1 MRARIERAN
10 APPDTWRDT
19 VAPLLSRP
27 FVGDGDIPALVW
39 TIHALGADEG
49 KLQSSIGTKRKQ
61 SSGKSRSI
69 TCCDGTE
76 ILHQFH
82 PGECDKGDWDGLD
95 PKGGGA

>member
-76 ILHQFH
+76 ILHQFQL
-82 PGECDKGDWDGLD
+82 GRWYQGALDCLD
-95 PKGGGA
+95 PQGGRA